1 MATLYEDWRNVKR
14 ELGRM
19 VNRMESGVRAA
30 ESVEDV
36 RQREYA
42 RGRRDGEAAVK
53 HDYCNGCGKQEFYD
67 ACNGHYRLI
76 WMFLSLDRPDR
87 EIVRTVVERLA
98 AAQEEEA
105 ST

>member
-1 MATLYEDWRNVKR
+1 MATLYEDWRNVKC

-19 VNRMESGVRAA
+19 VNRMECGVRAA
-30 ESVEDV
+30 ESAEDM
-36 RQREYA
+36 RQQAYA
-42 RGRRDGEAAVK
+42 RGRRDGQAEAR

-76 WMFLSLDRPDR
+76 WMFLSLDSPDR

-98 AAQEEEA
+98 AAREEA

>member
-19 VNRMESGVRAA
+19 VNRMEVGVRAA

-42 RGRRDGEAAVK
+42 RGRRDGEAA
-53 HDYCNGCGKQEFYD
+53 
-67 ACNGHYRLI
+67 RRR
-76 WMFLSLDRPDR
+76 S
-87 EIVRTVVERLA
+87 
-98 AAQEEEA
+98 
-105 ST
+105 STTTATGAGSRNSMMPATATTD

>member
-1 MATLYEDWRNVKR
+1 METLYEEWRAVKR

-19 VNRMESGVRAA
+19 VCRMENGVRAA
-30 ESVEDV
+30 ESVKDV

-67 ACNGHYRLI
+67 ACNGHYLLI
-76 WMFLSLDRPDR
+76 RTLLSLDSADR

-98 AAQEEEA
+98 AAREEENA
-105 ST
+105 

>member
-19 VNRMESGVRAA
+19 VNRMECGVRAA
-30 ESVEDV
+30 ESVEDA

-42 RGRRDGEAAVK
+42 RGRRDGQAEAR

-67 ACNGHYRLI
+67 ACNGYYRLI
-76 WMFLSLDRPDR
+76 WMFLSLDSPDR
-87 EIVRTVVERLA
+87 EIVRAVVERLA
-98 AAQEEEA
+98 AAREEA

>member
-1 MATLYEDWRNVKR
+1 METLYGEWRNVKR

-19 VNRMESGVRAA
+19 VCRMENSVRAA

-42 RGRRDGEAAVK
+42 RGRRDGQAEAK

-67 ACNGHYRLI
+67 ACNGYYRLI
-76 WMFLSLDRPDR
+76 WMFLSLDSADR
-87 EIVRTVVERLA
+87 EIVRAVVERLA
-98 AAQEEEA
+98 AAREEA

>member
-1 MATLYEDWRNVKR
+1 METLYEEWRAVKR

-19 VNRMESGVRAA
+19 VNRMEIGVRAA
-30 ESVEDV
+30 ESVEDM
-36 RQREYA
+36 RQRAYTS
-42 RGRRDGEAAVK
+42 GRRDGQAEAR

-76 WMFLSLDRPDR
+76 WMFLSLDSPDR

-98 AAQEEEA
+98 AAREEA

>member
-1 MATLYEDWRNVKR
+1 METLYEEWRAVKR

-19 VNRMESGVRAA
+19 VCRMENGVRAA

-42 RGRRDGEAAVK
+42 RGRRDGQAEAK

-76 WMFLSLDRPDR
+76 WMFLSLDSPDR

-98 AAQEEEA
+98 AAREEA

>member
-1 MATLYEDWRNVKR
+1 METLYEDWRAVKR

-19 VNRMESGVRAA
+19 VCRMENGVRAA
-30 ESVEDV
+30 ESAEDM
-36 RQREYA
+36 RQQAYA
-42 RGRRDGEAAVK
+42 RGLRDGQAEAR

-76 WMFLSLDRPDR
+76 WMFLSLDSADR

-98 AAQEEEA
+98 AAREEA

>member
-1 MATLYEDWRNVKR
+1 MATLCEDWRNVKR

-19 VNRMESGVRAA
+19 VCRMENSVRAA

-42 RGRRDGEAAVK
+42 RGRRDGQAEAK

-67 ACNGHYRLI
+67 ACNGYYRLI
-76 WMFLSLDRPDR
+76 WMFLSLDSADR
-87 EIVRTVVERLA
+87 EIVRAVVERLA
-98 AAQEEEA
+98 AAREEA

>member
-1 MATLYEDWRNVKR
+1 METLYEEWRNVKR

-19 VNRMESGVRAA
+19 VNRMETGVRAA
-30 ESVEDV
+30 ESVKDV
-36 RQREYA
+36 RQREYE
-42 RGRRDGEAAVK
+42 RGRRDGQTEAR

-76 WMFLSLDRPDR
+76 WTLLSLDSPDR

-98 AAQEEEA
+98 AAREEA

>member
-1 MATLYEDWRNVKR
+1 METLYEEWRAVKR
-14 ELGRM
+14 ELERM
-19 VNRMESGVRAA
+19 VCRMENRAA
-30 ESVEDV
+30 ESAEDM
-36 RQREYA
+36 RQQAYA
-42 RGRRDGEAAVK
+42 RGRRDGQTEAR

-76 WMFLSLDRPDR
+76 WTLLSLDSADR

-98 AAQEEEA
+98 AAREEA

>member
-1 MATLYEDWRNVKR
+1 METLYGEWRNVKR
-14 ELGRM
+14 ELERM
-19 VNRMESGVRAA
+19 VCRMENRAA

-42 RGRRDGEAAVK
+42 RGRRDGQAEAK

-76 WMFLSLDRPDR
+76 WTLLSLDSADR

-98 AAQEEEA
+98 AAREEENA
-105 ST
+105 

>member
-1 MATLYEDWRNVKR
+1 MATLYEDWQTVKR

-19 VNRMESGVRAA
+19 VCRMENSVRAA

-67 ACNGHYRLI
+67 ACNGQYLLI
-76 WMFLSLDRPDR
+76 RTLLSLDSSDR
-87 EIVRTVVERLA
+87 EIVRAVVERLA
-98 AAQEEEA
+98 AAREEA

>member
-1 MATLYEDWRNVKR
+1 MATLHEEWRAVKR

-19 VNRMESGVRAA
+19 VCRMENGVRAA

-42 RGRRDGEAAVK
+42 RGRRDGQAEAR

-76 WMFLSLDRPDR
+76 WTLLSLDSADR

-98 AAQEEEA
+98 AAREEENA
-105 ST
+105 

>member
-1 MATLYEDWRNVKR
+1 MSTLYEDWRNVKR
-14 ELGRM
+14 ELGQM
-19 VNRMESGVRAA
+19 VNRMEVGVRAA

-42 RGRRDGEAAVK
+42 RGRRDGQAEAR

-67 ACNGHYRLI
+67 ACNGYYRLI
-76 WMFLSLDRPDR
+76 WMFLSLDSPDR
-87 EIVRTVVERLA
+87 EIVRAVVERLA
-98 AAQEEEA
+98 EAREEA

>member
-1 MATLYEDWRNVKR
+1 MTTLYEDWRNVER

-19 VNRMESGVRAA
+19 VCRMENGVRAA
-30 ESVEDV
+30 ESAEDM
-36 RQREYA
+36 RQQAYA
-42 RGRRDGEAAVK
+42 RGLRDGQAEAR

-76 WMFLSLDRPDR
+76 WTLLSLDSADR

-98 AAQEEEA
+98 AAREEA

>member
-1 MATLYEDWRNVKR
+1 METLYGEWRAVKR
-14 ELGRM
+14 ELERM
-19 VNRMESGVRAA
+19 VCRMENRAA
-30 ESVEDV
+30 ESAEDM
-36 RQREYA
+36 RQQAYA
-42 RGRRDGEAAVK
+42 RGRRDGQTEAR

-76 WMFLSLDRPDR
+76 WMLLSLDSADR

-98 AAQEEEA
+98 AAREEA

>member
-1 MATLYEDWRNVKR
+1 MATLHEDWRNVKR

-19 VNRMESGVRAA
+19 VCRMENSVRAA

-42 RGRRDGEAAVK
+42 RGRRDGQAEAR

-67 ACNGHYRLI
+67 ACNGHYLLI
-76 WMFLSLDRPDR
+76 RTLLSLDSTDR
-87 EIVRTVVERLA
+87 EIVRAVVERLA
-98 AAQEEEA
+98 AAREEENA
-105 ST
+105 

>member
-19 VNRMESGVRAA
+19 VNRMEIGVRAA
-30 ESVEDV
+30 ESAEDM
-36 RQREYA
+36 RQQAYA
-42 RGRRDGEAAVK
+42 RGLRDGQAEAR

-67 ACNGHYRLI
+67 ACNGYYRLI
-76 WMFLSLDRPDR
+76 WMFLSLDSPDR
-87 EIVRTVVERLA
+87 EIVRAVVERLA
-98 AAQEEEA
+98 AAREEA

>member
-1 MATLYEDWRNVKR
+1 MTTLYEDWRNVKR

-19 VNRMESGVRAA
+19 VNRMECGVRAA

-53 HDYCNGCGKQEFYD
+53 HNYCNGCGKQEFYD
-67 ACNGHYRLI
+67 ACNGYYRLI
-76 WMFLSLDRPDR
+76 WMFLSLDSPDR

-98 AAQEEEA
+98 AAREEA

>member
-1 MATLYEDWRNVKR
+1 METLYGEWRAVKR
-14 ELGRM
+14 ELERM
-19 VNRMESGVRAA
+19 VCRMENRAA
-30 ESVEDV
+30 ESAEDV

-67 ACNGHYRLI
+67 ACNGYYRLI
-76 WMFLSLDRPDR
+76 WMFLSLDSADR

-98 AAQEEEA
+98 AAREEENA
-105 ST
+105 

>member
-1 MATLYEDWRNVKR
+1 MATLHEEWRVVKR

-19 VNRMESGVRAA
+19 VCRMENGVRAA
-30 ESVEDV
+30 ESAEDM
-36 RQREYA
+36 RQQAYA
-42 RGRRDGEAAVK
+42 RGRRDGQAEAR

-76 WMFLSLDRPDR
+76 WTLLSLDSPDR

-98 AAQEEEA
+98 AAREEA

>member
-1 MATLYEDWRNVKR
+1 METLYGEWRAVKR
-14 ELGRM
+14 ELERM
-19 VNRMESGVRAA
+19 VCRMENRAA
-30 ESVEDV
+30 ESAEDM
-36 RQREYA
+36 RQQAYTS
-42 RGRRDGEAAVK
+42 GLRDGQAEAR

-76 WMFLSLDRPDR
+76 WTLLSLDNPDR

-98 AAQEEEA
+98 AAREEA

>member
-1 MATLYEDWRNVKR
+1 METLYEEWRAVKR
-14 ELGRM
+14 ELERM
-19 VNRMESGVRAA
+19 VCRMENRAA
-30 ESVEDV
+30 ESAEDM
-36 RQREYA
+36 RQQAYA
-42 RGRRDGEAAVK
+42 RGRRDGQAEAR

-76 WMFLSLDRPDR
+76 WTLLSLDNPDR

-98 AAQEEEA
+98 AAREEA

>member
-1 MATLYEDWRNVKR
+1 METLHEEWRAVKR

-19 VNRMESGVRAA
+19 VCRMENGVRAA
-30 ESVEDV
+30 ESAEDM
-36 RQREYA
+36 RQQAYA
-42 RGRRDGEAAVK
+42 RGLRDGQAEAR

-76 WMFLSLDRPDR
+76 WTLLSLNSADR
-87 EIVRTVVERLA
+87 EIVRTVVERLV
-98 AAQEEEA
+98 AAQEEA

>member
-19 VNRMESGVRAA
+19 VNRMEVGVRAA

-36 RQREYA
+36 RRQEYA
-42 RGRRDGEAAVK
+42 RGRRDGQAEAR

-67 ACNGHYRLI
+67 ACNGYYRLI
-76 WMFLSLDRPDR
+76 WMFLSLDSPDR
-87 EIVRTVVERLA
+87 EIVRAVVERLA
-98 AAQEEEA
+98 AAREEA

>member
-1 MATLYEDWRNVKR
+1 MATLYEDWRAVKR

-19 VNRMESGVRAA
+19 VCRMENGVRAA

-42 RGRRDGEAAVK
+42 RGRRDGQAEAK

-76 WMFLSLDRPDR
+76 WTLLSLDSADR

-98 AAQEEEA
+98 AAREEENA
-105 ST
+105 